1 MERGTRC
8 PRCKRDAL
16 CLQVKAACPWPENTP
31 LGTRTF
37 LRPGTVLA
45 LDPQMCIPEE
55 RLYVRVEDT
64 VVITEEE
71 AENLTGDSPL
81 ELAGVEAL
89 MKEPGLLDR
98 FPAQG

>member
-1 MERGTRC
+1 MR
-8 PRCKRDAL
+8 
-16 CLQVKAACPWPENTP
+16 
-31 LGTRTF
+31 
-37 LRPGTVLA
+37 
-45 LDPQMCIPEE
+45 IPEE
-55 RLYVRVEDT
+55 RLYVRVEDA

-81 ELAGVEAL
+81 ELENVEAL